1 MLLEMEIRQIKREDS
16 DNQFGYNIHCQ
27 NITDQHYKKT
37 REKCDIRNLY
47 LPKLSPSYKEYR
59 QNYIGCK
66 KQHIFFILTLVE
78 EKLQSAKKCFGK
90 PQQRTSS
97 EKLIYST
104 KNQIDKKQGRN
115 KNKRIG

>member
-37 REKCDIRNLY
+37 QEKNVILGT
-47 LPKLSPSYKEYR
+47 
-59 QNYIGCK
+59 YIYQSCLQATKNIDKIILVVK

-90 PQQRTSS
+90 PQQ
-97 EKLIYST
+97 I
-104 KNQIDKKQGRN
+104 NIFN
-115 KNKRIG
+115 